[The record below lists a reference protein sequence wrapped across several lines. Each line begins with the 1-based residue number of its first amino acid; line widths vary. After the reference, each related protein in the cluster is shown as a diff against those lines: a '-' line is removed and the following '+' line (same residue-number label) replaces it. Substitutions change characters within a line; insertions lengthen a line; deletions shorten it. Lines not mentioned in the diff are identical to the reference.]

1 MFKWTK
7 NSCCKVKR
15 SSAHRFLIDGILP
28 QLMTSREICA
38 AGTLTLS
45 LVWLLL
51 SILFS
56 GCTSPDQNT
65 LQENPADL
73 PDAERPIVVVADI
86 LGDSNYMAI
95 AYGGYRMNSRDFQ
108 PSVEEIKEDLLILHA
123 LGVRMVRTYNVHLP
137 HAENVLQAISEL
149 REEDSAFE
157 MYVMLGAWIDCL
169 NAWTEITPLHNQES
183 PRNSVEMAEA
193 MRLVNAYPDI
203 VKVLAVGNES
213 MIRWAAAYYVTPD
226 IILRWV
232 NHAQQAKK
240 DGLLPADL
248 WITCSDNFAAWG
260 GDAQYHS
267 DTLEALINAV
277 DYVSVHVYPMHDTHY
292 NPSFWGLHDS
302 LRDLDS
308 IEQIDQLMDGALQKA
323 QEQYEAVQ
331 DYIDSLGIQKDI
343 HIGETGWA
351 SSSDGFYGAEG
362 SLACDEYKSGLY
374 YRGIR
379 DWTNS
384 TSITCFYF
392 EAFDEP
398 WKQAVNPFDAE
409 NHFGLITVDG
419 QIKYALWDAF
429 DALGSDSMKRGDY
442 LLRKTFWGST
452 SSLLDQVRIPYTQ
465 TSTSH

>member
-1 MFKWTK
+1 MH
-7 NSCCKVKR
+7 
-15 SSAHRFLIDGILP
+15 SSPRAFALCFVLLP
-28 QLMTSREICA
+28 LLMCFARCS
-38 AGTLTLS
+38 
-45 LVWLLL
+45 
-51 SILFS
+51 
-56 GCTSPDQNT
+56 SPDHSASQ
-65 LQENPADL
+65 
-73 PDAERPIVVVADI
+73 ERPVTRQDDKRPMLAVADI
-86 LGDSNYMAI
+86 LGDSNYLAI
-95 AYGGYRMNSRDFQ
+95 AYGGYRMNSRDIQ

-149 REEDSAFE
+149 REEDHAFE

-169 NAWTEITPLHNQES
+169 NAWTEMTPLHNEES
-183 PRNSVEMAEA
+183 PRNAVEMAEA

-213 MIRWAAAYYVTPD
+213 MIRWAAAYYVSPD

-260 GDAQYHS
+260 GEEQYHS

-292 NPSFWGLHDS
+292 NPSFWGLPDS

-308 IEQIDQLMDGALQKA
+308 IEQIDRLMERALGKA

-331 DYIDSLGIQKDI
+331 DYIQSLGIEKDI

-379 DWTNS
+379 DWTNDS
-384 TSITCFYF
+384 SITCFYF

-398 WKQAVNPFDAE
+398 WKQAANRFDAE

-419 QIKYALWDAF
+419 QIKYALWDVF
-429 DALGSDSMKRGDY
+429 DLLESNVFDRGDY
-442 LLRKTFWGST
+442 PLRKTYNGNMNR
-452 SSLLDQVRIPYTQ
+452 LLNQVDIPYTQ
-465 TSTSH
+465 

>member
-1 MFKWTK
+1 MFKLTK
-7 NSCCKVKR
+7 SFCCRVKR
-15 SSAHRFLIDGILP
+15 YSAHRFLIDGILP

-38 AGTLTLS
+38 ARTLTLS

-51 SILFS
+51 SIFFS

-65 LQENPADL
+65 LQENPADHQ
-73 PDAERPIVVVADI
+73 DVKRPMMAVADI
-86 LGDSNYMAI
+86 LGDSNYKAI
-95 AYGGYRMNSRDFQ
+95 AYGGYRMNSRDIQ

-137 HAENVLQAISEL
+137 HAENVLQAIREL
-149 REEDSAFE
+149 REEDHAFE

-169 NAWTEITPLHNQES
+169 NAWTEMTPQHNEES
-183 PRNSVEMAEA
+183 PRNAVEMAEA
-193 MRLVNAYPDI
+193 TRLANAYPDI

-226 IILRWV
+226 IILQWV

-260 GDAQYHS
+260 GEAQYHS

-292 NPSFWGLHDS
+292 NPSFWGLPDS

-308 IEQIDQLMDGALQKA
+308 IEQMDHLMERALGKA

-331 DYIDSLGIQKDI
+331 DYIQSLGIDKDI

-351 SSSDGFYGAEG
+351 SSSDGFYGVEG

-379 DWTNS
+379 DWTNDS
-384 TSITCFYF
+384 SITCFYF

-398 WKQAVNPFDAE
+398 WKQAANPFDAE

-429 DALGSDSMKRGDY
+429 EALPSDSMKRGDY
-442 LLRKTFWGST
+442 RLRRTYGGSM
-452 SSLLDQVRIPYTQ
+452 SSLLDQVQIPYTQ
-465 TSTSH
+465 TSQRQ